1 MAKKHPIEN
10 RLPEEYERH
19 RARFMGKTLEE
30 FKFLQGYLTWKR
42 HQYGR
47 ETPAPS
53 DESSPKPPVKRS
65 SGTTMFP
72 YDQSEIGQRRLKAA
86 GDYVAEVGR
95 QAGLEAQKQI
105 RLARLR
111 EGLPVKPE
119 DDPRQER

>member
-1 MAKKHPIEN
+1 MAAKHPIEN
-10 RLPEEYERH
+10 RLPEEFERH

-47 ETPAPS
+47 ETTPPS
-53 DESSPKPPVKRS
+53 DESSHTTPVKR

-72 YDQSEIGQRRLKAA
+72 YDQSEIGRRRAQAA
-86 GDYVAEVGR
+86 IDFVAEVGR
-95 QAGLEAQKQI
+95 KAGLEAQKHI

-111 EGLPVKPE
+111 AGLPVEPE